1 MTTTEIALPGTA
13 DIVGMLGLG
22 LSLREISR
30 KTGFSREKVR
40 QIGLEYGTASKV
52 PNDWLAPA
60 MITFVVDVSEEIC
73 ANLDEG
79 RVLTAPELREKFPG
93 ATVKYLRS
101 AVEKAD
107 AVGLL
112 GVASPPDKVAFSNE
126 DIVQALRDA
135 WAALGDEAV
144 EMTGPTYDRL
154 LTAGTID
161 GPSRVLIIQRF
172 GSWAAA
178 CEDAGIP
185 FRAARRTYDG
195 FHDDDLL
202 SWVDA
207 YAHEAIMANTPVTF
221 AGYSKWAKD
230 SPHDAPSGS
239 LIKARFFGHKPWNDI
254 RDAAILHVYEESRD
268 YWVRKPFVPDM
279 AL

>member
-1 MTTTEIALPGTA
+1 MTTTVAPSTA
-13 DIVGMLGLG
+13 DIAGMLKMG
-22 LSLREISR
+22 LSLREVGR

-40 QIGLEYGTASKV
+40 QIGAEQGVTSAV
-52 PNDWLAPA
+52 PSDWLAPF
-60 MITFVVDVSEEIC
+60 MVGFVIDVSEEIC

-93 ATVKYLRS
+93 STVKYLRS

-126 DIVQALRDA
+126 AIVQALRDA

-154 LTAGTID
+154 LDEGTVE

-178 CEDAGIP
+178 CEDAKIP
-185 FRAARRTYDG
+185 FRAARRRYDG
-195 FHDDDLL
+195 FHDEDLL
-202 SWVDA
+202 AWVDS
-207 YAHEAIMANTPVTF
+207 YAHDAIMANTPVTF
-221 AGYSKWAKD
+221 AGYSTWAKN
-230 SPHDAPSGS
+230 SPHGAPSGS

-268 YWVRKPFVPDM
+268 YWVRKPFVPDEM
-279 AL
+279 L

>member
-1 MTTTEIALPGTA
+1 MTTTTLAPSTA
-13 DIVGMLGLG
+13 DIAGMLTMG

-30 KTGFSREKVR
+30 KTGFAREKVR
-40 QIGLEYGTASKV
+40 QIGMEQGVATTV
-52 PNDWLAPA
+52 PSDWLAPVLINFA
-60 MITFVVDVSEEIC
+60 VDVSEEIC
-73 ANLDEG
+73 SNLDEG
-79 RVLTAPELREKFPG
+79 RVLTAPELRERFSG
-93 ATVKYLRS
+93 VTVKYLRA
-101 AVEKAD
+101 AVERAD
-107 AVGLL
+107 CVGLL

-126 DIVQALRDA
+126 AIVQALRDA
-135 WAALGDEAV
+135 WAAVGDETV

-154 LTAGTID
+154 LDAKTIE

-195 FHDDDLL
+195 FGDEDLL

-207 YAHEAIMANTPVTF
+207 YAHDAIMANTPVTF

-254 RDAAILHVYEESRD
+254 RDKAILHVYEESKD
-268 YWVRKPFVPDM
+268 YFVRKPFVPDEM
-279 AL
+279 L